1 MLCLTAS
8 SGKACWWYFL
18 HDELLILIYSH
29 TFLHCNVAF
38 KLGRQS
44 HAKTH
49 LQLQEQDENKDPWP
63 HNSPQLHLEGG
74 MMQICHYCCTTH
86 GLYGI
91 LAAAHWHEHFH
102 PPNSVAFLVQVT
114 GVGAYK
120 FKDFMPPGLSRTLR
134 GLTALLAK
142 QRHHSFVLSA
152 PEIDMQ
158 EAPVL
163 QANSGQSVFRNMLM
177 STKMSHVAT
186 TVLNSGKTRMILFT
200 P

>member
-1 MLCLTAS
+1 M
-8 SGKACWWYFL
+8 
-18 HDELLILIYSH
+18 ILIYSH
-29 TFLHCNVAF
+29 TFSHCNVAF

-120 FKDFMPPGLSRTLR
+120 FKDFMPPGAFPNTQGADGASRQATSSQLCVER
-134 GLTALLAK
+134 SRD
-142 QRHHSFVLSA
+142 RHAGGTSSA
-152 PEIDMQ
+152 GQFWAVRLPEH
-158 EAPVL
+158 V
-163 QANSGQSVFRNMLM
+163 M